1 MLSKADGGEEMMTN
15 MASIERN
22 THDHLDKSSYIRAL
36 FFGSRGLRRIHNIGV
51 AALARQLGLSA
62 PHVSQVL
69 SGQRTSRRVIEAARE
84 AGVVSLEARP

>member
-1 MLSKADGGEEMMTN
+1 MQPVNRPVT
-15 MASIERN
+15 R
-22 THDHLDKSSYIRAL
+22 T
-36 FFGSRGLRRIHNIGV
+36 RRIRHIGV

-69 SGQRTSRRVIEAARE
+69 SGQRQSRRVIEAARK

>member
-1 MLSKADGGEEMMTN
+1 MKTVNRLV
-15 MASIERN
+15 
-22 THDHLDKSSYIRAL
+22 
-36 FFGSRGLRRIHNIGV
+36 SRPRRIRHIGV

-69 SGQRTSRRVIEAARE
+69 SGQRTSRRVVEAARE